1 MKALSGVL
9 MLCLAVAALRAAMM
23 ALVVG
28 LAIALVVSLIRQP
41 RETLAFLGTFGLLG
55 LAQARPGTCI
65 VVLGIVALA
74 VVIVDMRRQDGHR
87 LLLSDQREKV

>member
-23 ALVVG
+23 AFVVG
-28 LAIALVVSLIRQP
+28 LALALVVSLIRQP
-41 RETLAFLGTFGLLG
+41 RETLAFFGVFGLLG

-74 VVIVDMRRQDGHR
+74 VVTPDIRRKPQNR
-87 LLLSDQREKV
+87 LLLIDGRVRR

>member
-23 ALVVG
+23 AFVVG
-28 LAIALVVSLIRQP
+28 LALALVVSLIRQP

-55 LAQARPGTCI
+55 LAQSRPGVCI
-65 VVLGIVALA
+65 VVLGIVALS
-74 VVIVDMRRQDGHR
+74 VVIAGAKRKSRNRGLLIDGQVR
-87 LLLSDQREKV
+87 L

>member
-23 ALVVG
+23 AFVVG
-28 LAIALVVSLIRQP
+28 LALALVVSLIRQP

-55 LAQARPGTCI
+55 LAQARPGICI

-74 VVIVDMRRQDGHR
+74 VVIADMRRKPRSRR
-87 LLLSDQREKV
+87 L

>member
-23 ALVVG
+23 AFVVG
-28 LAIALVVSLIRQP
+28 LALALVVSLIRQP
-41 RETLAFLGTFGLLG
+41 RETLAFLATFGLLG
-55 LAQARPGTCI
+55 LAQARPSTCI

-74 VVIVDMRRQDGHR
+74 VVLAGVRGKPRNQ
-87 LLLSDQREKV
+87 LLLIDGRVRR